1 MSISLQ
7 QAESGSV
14 MALQQFEQKLYNM
27 KTMLDMTQRFF
38 KEVMIKDQDYGV
50 IPGTDKPGL
59 LKPGAEKLCELYGFA
74 AKIHH
79 VDEIKDRET
88 GYYEATVYI
97 EIIDRKTGNLVGHGV
112 GSANTYE
119 SRYRYRWLTEKKLP
133 AGTDIK
139 SLKRRVVDGNYGPYT
154 LYRMENDDLHSQWN
168 TILKMAK
175 KRSLVD
181 AVLQCTQSSG
191 IFNQGED
198 ALDAWVDDAPEE
210 KKPEP
215 PATPKPETKAEDPAT
230 KDQTDL
236 IWRKASSIESDY
248 THRASFIATTYGV
261 EVTQKGQDWIISC
274 TKSKAS
280 AIIDDLIKREKAA
293 KVKKETSK
301 ESQTLV

>member
-1 MSISLQ
+1 M
-7 QAESGSV
+7 

-27 KTMLDMTQRFF
+27 KTMMEMTQRFF
-38 KEVMIKDQDYGV
+38 KGVMVKDQDYGV
-50 IPGTDKPGL
+50 VPGTDKPGL

-74 AKIHH
+74 AT
-79 VDEIKDRET
+79 VKDLKETKNLET
-88 GYYEATVYI
+88 GFYDVTVEI
-97 EIIDRKTGNLVGHGV
+97 EILDRKTGSVVGHGI

-119 SRYRYRWLTEKKLP
+119 SRYRYRWLTDKKLP
-133 AGTDIK
+133 RDVDIK
-139 SLKRRVVDGNYGPYT
+139 TLKSKLMNGKFGDYT
-154 LYRMENDDLHSQWN
+154 LYRVENDDLYSQWN

-198 ALDAWVDDAPEE
+198 ALDAWVDDAAETTE
-210 KKPEP
+210 RKPEAP
-215 PATPKPETKAEDPAT
+215 TTPVPQNKPDDSAT

-236 IWRKASSIESDY
+236 IWRKASPIEKDY

-261 EVTQKGQDWIISC
+261 GVSQKGQDWVISC

-280 AIIDDLIKREKAA
+280 EIIEDLIKREKAA
-293 KVKKETSK
+293 KQPKETK
-301 ESQTLV
+301 EPQTLV